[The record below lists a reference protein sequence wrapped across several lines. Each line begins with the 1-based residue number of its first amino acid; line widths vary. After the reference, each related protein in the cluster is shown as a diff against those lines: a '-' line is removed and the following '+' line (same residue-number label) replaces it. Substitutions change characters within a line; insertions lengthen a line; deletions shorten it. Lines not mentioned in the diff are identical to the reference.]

1 MSFLFEILNINCDQH
16 NFLLSYYMKGG
27 KNLEDHNI
35 VDLYWFRDENAI
47 SETDK
52 KYGSYCSTIANNI
65 LYNLEDSKE
74 CVNDTYLKT
83 WNSIPPTR
91 PKILKSF
98 LGKITRNLA
107 LNIYKSKNCQKR
119 KGEVP
124 LVLDE
129 LKECIPSQNDIDTEM
144 EEKYLTKYINEFLK
158 SLPREKRIIIVQ
170 RYWYLY
176 SIKDIAEKNNL
187 SQSNVKMTLSRF
199 RTKLKEFLEERG
211 QYI

>member
-1 MSFLFEILNINCDQH
+1 M
-16 NFLLSYYMKGG
+16 
-27 KNLEDHNI
+27 EDHNI

-52 KYGSYCSTIANNI
+52 KYGSYCNTIANNI

-91 PKILKSF
+91 PKILKAF

-119 KGEVP
+119 KGDVP

-144 EEKYLTKYINEFLK
+144 EEKYLTKYINEGKDVEIFIKGSNEYIERNNKKINEYIKEDNETKIIDCYDVGRVDEYLVDIAQKYNNVIGTAGEK
-158 SLPREKRIIIVQ
+158 SL
-170 RYWYLY
+170 
-176 SIKDIAEKNNL
+176 
-187 SQSNVKMTLSRF
+187 
-199 RTKLKEFLEERG
+199 
-211 QYI
+211 